1 MLKFGCSTAGIMG
14 LNLAAFIDI
23 RLLCCVTSNFRDG
36 LITVSEQS
44 YRMCLCNC
52 V

>member
-1 MLKFGCSTAGIMG
+1 MG

-23 RLLCCVTSNFRDG
+23 RLLCCVTSGLRDG
-36 LITVSEQS
+36 LITVLEQS
-44 YRMCLCNC
+44 YRMRLSNC